1 MKYICKNCKKEFKQK
16 NDLTRHL
23 QKKNSCKPLNVITNE
38 KNSINEIH
46 TLFKSILDILRND
59 EAHLTGEKPL
69 YQMSYFIILKMSEI
83 HIING
88 TIDITN
94 LDYYSPYEETDEEFM
109 KFLDLIKFSNL
120 VKYSEEKNANGE
132 EKWKQLKIIFDEVL
146 IDKIL
151 TKHPKFKKIFNG
163 HLEIKESMT
172 IKLVLQK
179 LKSIDFSKYSIDI
192 LGEAY
197 ESIFMDTVYGS
208 GKSSKNEFGNFFT
221 PPAVK
226 NLLIDL
232 VKPTINENGEIE
244 TFMDPSCGTGG
255 IINTIIRYYKNRCPE
270 DKTHILQQE
279 FIKKIF
285 GIEILEHIFNLCT
298 SNMLINTGEILPS
311 VKCEDALRKFHNIA
325 VKIICANP
333 PFSMTFRYED
343 LKERLQEQIV
353 DYIPINAGGKNSEVL
368 FIQMMISTLR

>member
-109 KFLDLIKFSNL
+109 QFLDLIKFSNL
-120 VKYSEEKNANGE
+120 VKYSEEKNENGE

-151 TKHPKFKKIFNG
+151 IKHPKFKKIFNG
-163 HLEIKESMT
+163 H
-172 IKLVLQK
+172 
-179 LKSIDFSKYSIDI
+179 
-192 LGEAY
+192 
-197 ESIFMDTVYGS
+197 
-208 GKSSKNEFGNFFT
+208 
-221 PPAVK
+221 
-226 NLLIDL
+226 
-232 VKPTINENGEIE
+232 
-244 TFMDPSCGTGG
+244 
-255 IINTIIRYYKNRCPE
+255 
-270 DKTHILQQE
+270 
-279 FIKKIF
+279 
-285 GIEILEHIFNLCT
+285 
-298 SNMLINTGEILPS
+298 
-311 VKCEDALRKFHNIA
+311 
-325 VKIICANP
+325 
-333 PFSMTFRYED
+333 
-343 LKERLQEQIV
+343 
-353 DYIPINAGGKNSEVL
+353 
-368 FIQMMISTLR
+368 